1 MVCNSYLICGSAIRL
16 YAKLEP
22 TIDIPK
28 ACCSGRQ
35 TSIEQA
41 CSRKQQLQFIEQ
53 TFAGIVFR
61 NCHFYATEYLY
72 WCKESIQGTKKKP
85 CSNSHPIFHT
95 QSKQCV
101 ENNAEINVGLEVDQQ
116 SYIKW
121 NIMAF
126 YFWSTFW
133 LHFSGQERYIARVLT
148 LKIPKMQLQAFV
160 QYDQL

>member
-1 MVCNSYLICGSAIRL
+1 MVCNSYVICGSVMDL
-16 YAKLEP
+16 YAELEP

-41 CSRKQQLQFIEQ
+41 CGRKQQLHFILTTRLLLESGHAE
-53 TFAGIVFR
+53 TENDIFPILVFR
-61 NCHFYATEYLY
+61 NCHFYATKYLY
-72 WCKESIQGTKKKP
+72 RCKESIEGTKKKP

-121 NIMAF
+121 NIMPF
-126 YFWSTFW
+126 YFWSTLVTF
-133 LHFSGQERYIARVLT
+133 
-148 LKIPKMQLQAFV
+148 LK
-160 QYDQL
+160 